1 MSEFDYMKCSKPFAS
16 QDEARD
22 FMRERSFD
30 GWILRRAGGTYTAVC
45 PEYPDGFYPDAVVVE
60 AFPAGAVPERP
71 TAAAPIADAGL
82 PLAADDGACCA
93 A

>member
-1 MSEFDYMKCSKPFAS
+1 MSEFNYTKCSKPFTS

-22 FMRERSFD
+22 FMRARSFD
-30 GWILRRAGGTYTAVC
+30 GWILRRADGTYTAVC

-60 AFPAGAVPERP
+60 AFPAGAVPEGP
-71 TAAAPIADAGL
+71 SAAAPVADAGF
-82 PLAADDGACCA
+82 PLATDDGACCA